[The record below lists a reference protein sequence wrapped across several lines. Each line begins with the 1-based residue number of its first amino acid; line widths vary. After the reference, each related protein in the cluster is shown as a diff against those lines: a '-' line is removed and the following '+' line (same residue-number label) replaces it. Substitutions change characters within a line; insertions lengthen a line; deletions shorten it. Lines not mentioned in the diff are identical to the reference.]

1 MKAYLIK
8 TELLEIDD
16 QTLYIGDLRTCI
28 IEKAN
33 GSYQKYPLR
42 ATFSTTACGQHSC
55 VGEWSEGEINKH
67 NSSE

>member
-8 TELLEIDD
+8 SELLEIYD
-16 QTLYIGDLRTCI
+16 QTLYVIVDLRTCI
-28 IEKAN
+28 IKKAN

-67 NSSE
+67 N